1 MRRFL
6 LSLCMVIPF
15 LCFAQEANQLFQ
27 SKTHM
32 VSTDEMLRMHEN
44 GRFFT
49 ATPPPGGQVR
59 SIAEFE
65 PNQGVIISYKNQFG
79 LPVNLIAEMSQGAI
93 VYTIVPNQTTQNQVS
108 SYYASNGVNMQ
119 NCLFVQA
126 SIDSYWSR
134 DYSPWFIADSTNHVA
149 IVDFPYNRPRPND
162 DNIPV
167 VMANYLNMDLYGMN
181 LEHTGGNY
189 MTDGLGIAA
198 STDLVASENASLS
211 LSQINQYVNDYLGI
225 HTYHLLDD
233 PLGDYIE
240 HIDCWGK
247 FLAVDKV
254 LIGEV
259 PSSDPRFQDYEV
271 VADFFKNQNCSYGY
285 PYKVFRSFS
294 PNGQP
299 YTNSFILNNKVFVP
313 VVSSYGY
320 PWNDSA
326 LAVYQRAMP
335 GYDIIG
341 IYPTGSISWYDTDA
355 LHCRTHEVP
364 DAGMLYIH
372 HIPYFDTL
380 IQQTT
385 YPLDVTIIPYSDSAL
400 IADSLHIYYRYN
412 SGGWSSVLLSHD
424 TLHQYTGVIPD
435 SSGASAISYYI
446 HATDRSGRS
455 ENHPYMG
462 AKDPHEFYISPTGAI
477 ADKSMSPKRSS
488 LFPNP
493 CDDIAFL
500 KLPGTH
506 EPVVVNIFSFDGK
519 LIFRMTKAAYTEGE
533 VLSIAT
539 GEMAQGIYLIEVKG
553 RSFRENHKL
562 LIVH

>member
-1 MRRFL
+1 
-6 LSLCMVIPF
+6 
-15 LCFAQEANQLFQ
+15 
-27 SKTHM
+27 
-32 VSTDEMLRMHEN
+32 
-44 GRFFT
+44 
-49 ATPPPGGQVR
+49 
-59 SIAEFE
+59 
-65 PNQGVIISYKNQFG
+65 
-79 LPVNLIAEMSQGAI
+79 
-93 VYTIVPNQTTQNQVS
+93 
-108 SYYASNGVNMQ
+108 
-119 NCLFVQA
+119 
-126 SIDSYWSR
+126 
-134 DYSPWFIADSTNHVA
+134 
-149 IVDFPYNRPRPND
+149 
-162 DNIPV
+162 
-167 VMANYLNMDLYGMN
+167 
-181 LEHTGGNY
+181 
-189 MTDGLGIAA
+189 MTDGLGVAA

-271 VADFFKNQNCSYGY
+271 VADYFKNQNCSYGY

-313 VVSSYGY
+313 VVSSFGY

-335 GYDIIG
+335 GYDIVG

-380 IQQTT
+380 LQQLY
-385 YPLDVTIIPYSDSAL
+385 YPVDVAIIPYSDSTL
-400 IADSLHIYYRYN
+400 IADSLRIYYRYN
-412 SGGWSSVLLSHD
+412 NGGWAFALLTHD

-435 SSGASAISYYI
+435 SSGASTISYYI
-446 HATDRSGRS
+446 HAADESGRV

-462 AKDPHEFYISPTGAI
+462 AKDPHKFIISPTGNITAN
-477 ADKSMSPKRSS
+477 STSFKRCSV
-488 LFPNP
+488 FPNP
-493 CDDIAFL
+493 CSDIAFV
-500 KLPGTH
+500 KLPAMNET
-506 EPVVVNIFSFDGK
+506 VAVNVFSLDGK
-519 LIFRMTKAAYTEGE
+519 LVLQMIKDVHKKGE
-533 VLSIAT
+533 VLQIPT
-539 GEMAQGIYLIEVKG
+539 GEMAQGIYLIQVKG
-553 RSFRENHKL
+553 SSFRENHKL